1 MAPCW
6 SQPDFVAYA
15 FHISNLREKVGIWG
29 YFFCLHMYIVKVSLD
44 GWDARRIGI
53 KDVAISISFGHGNV
67 FI

>member
-1 MAPCW
+1 
-6 SQPDFVAYA
+6 
-15 FHISNLREKVGIWG
+15 
-29 YFFCLHMYIVKVSLD
+29 MYIVKVSLD